1 MGGTAPS
8 GGHNTLWPGDLRDQ
22 HGHTQPPATDGDTDT
37 ETVWTP
43 GRVRRRHVEGG
54 LGQPPVEPGGWAGS
68 ERDVSG
74 WVGEERASYLG
85 SECFL

>member
-1 MGGTAPS
+1 M
-8 GGHNTLWPGDLRDQ
+8 
-22 HGHTQPPATDGDTDT
+22 
-37 ETVWTP
+37 
-43 GRVRRRHVEGG
+43 EGG